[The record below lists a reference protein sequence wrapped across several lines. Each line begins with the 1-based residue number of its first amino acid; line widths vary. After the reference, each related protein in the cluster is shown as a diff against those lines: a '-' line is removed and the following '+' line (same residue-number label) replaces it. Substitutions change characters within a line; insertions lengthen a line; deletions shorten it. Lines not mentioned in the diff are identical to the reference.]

1 MEQSVLARRQGRG
14 EVVTETGA
22 QKRHRIA
29 NCIQWLQ
36 NTRDYADEV
45 EAAKLTAEIARLL
58 DIIDPLE
65 EPCTLN
71 AQP

>member
-1 MEQSVLARRQGRG
+1 MPETDAQRRR
-14 EVVTETGA
+14 
-22 QKRHRIA
+22 RIA
-29 NCIQWLQ
+29 GRIQWLQ

-58 DIIDPLE
+58 DVIEPLE

-71 AQP
+71 AAP